1 MIDMNKNMLVLAY
14 LGDSIYETYI
24 RKYLI
29 DKGISKVKELQS
41 ESIKYVSAKG
51 QASYLKEMID
61 NNFFNEQELNII
73 TCARNHKSNHK
84 PKNCDIVTYK
94 NATGFEALIGYLYL
108 KEKIDRIEEIINYI
122 IKK

>member
-1 MIDMNKNMLVLAY
+1 MNKNSLVLAY

-51 QASYLKEMID
+51 QAYYLKEMVD
-61 NNFFNEQELNII
+61 NNFFSEEELNVIM
-73 TCARNHKSNHK
+73 CARNHKNNHK
-84 PKNCDIVTYK
+84 PKNCDIITYK
-94 NATGFEALIGYLYL
+94 YATGLEALIGYLYL
-108 KEKIDRIEEIINYI
+108 EEKISRIEEIVNYI
-122 IKK
+122 LGR